1 MDILA
6 LMKLQS
12 HISSLDSGSG
22 DAKLIREAV
31 NEITRLQKENDILR
45 EAIHPHPETKGTSP
59 LVLYFTDAAER
70 AEFVT
75 AYQEVHPNAK
85 SYNV

>member
-31 NEITRLQKENDILR
+31 NEITRFT
-45 EAIHPHPETKGTSP
+45 EAMRKIEDVTN
-59 LVLYFTDAAER
+59 TDAEHDADYGAVVER
-70 AEFVT
+70 V
-75 AYQEVHPNAK
+75 NALARK
-85 SYNV
+85 ALWHKD